1 MQHFSHQVL
10 FSGAQ
15 DVQIQTLK
23 SLAKVTWKQAWKKTQ
38 KFVKGLRKA
47 FKMRSPNPPKINKNP
62 SLDPKTSFLVL
73 PGAPGSSHGHPGCKS
88 GGTSLPNVRLWTPK
102 STVSVSKITIM
113 RKKSDMKTNIQKPAN
128 HHTFQQ
134 RKELPKHLKPASPTN
149 LASQHHSQHNTATTP
164 QPSSLEWGPAAV
176 GVAL

>member
-1 MQHFSHQVL
+1 MQTSGKSWFLPQLSNQILV
-10 FSGAQ
+10 SGAQ

-47 FKMRSPNPPKINKNP
+47 LKMRSRNPPQIDKNQ

-88 GGTSLPNVRLWTPK
+88 GGTSLPNVRFWIPK
-102 STVSVSKITIM
+102 TTVSVS
-113 RKKSDMKTNIQKPAN
+113 
-128 HHTFQQ
+128 
-134 RKELPKHLKPASPTN
+134 
-149 LASQHHSQHNTATTP
+149 
-164 QPSSLEWGPAAV
+164 
-176 GVAL
+176 